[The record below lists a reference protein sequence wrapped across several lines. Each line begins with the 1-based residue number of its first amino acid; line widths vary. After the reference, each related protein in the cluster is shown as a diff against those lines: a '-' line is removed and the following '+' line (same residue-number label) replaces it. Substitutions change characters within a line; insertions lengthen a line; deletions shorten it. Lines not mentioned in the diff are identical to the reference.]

1 MLVIFIVTW
10 LYSAV
15 LRTNRFSTSIIMS
28 IVYDYATL
36 PRDDPFIALVE
47 QSLEISVRELRPE
60 VAAIVGEFPIR
71 TPLFS
76 PPFLICDSICS
87 QPTVEKLPPWFPG
100 ASFVRGAILQRSL
113 VPRIVDIPFEHVKK
127 NMASEVSYS
136 RKYTETI
143 LRPLVRRRHP
153 WFLMHCIA

>member
-1 MLVIFIVTW
+1 LEPISTRECLSFFIVTW

-71 TPLFS
+71 TLFFFS
-76 PPFLICDSICS
+76 S
-87 QPTVEKLPPWFPG
+87 
-100 ASFVRGAILQRSL
+100 
-113 VPRIVDIPFEHVKK
+113 VP
-127 NMASEVSYS
+127 N
-136 RKYTETI
+136 
-143 LRPLVRRRHP
+143 L
-153 WFLMHCIA
+153 